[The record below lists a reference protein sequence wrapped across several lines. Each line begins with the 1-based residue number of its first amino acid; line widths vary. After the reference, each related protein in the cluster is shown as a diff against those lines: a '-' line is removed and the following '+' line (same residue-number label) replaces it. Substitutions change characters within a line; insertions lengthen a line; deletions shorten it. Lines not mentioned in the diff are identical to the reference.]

1 MLRPSRALARPAI
14 AIAGLLAIL
23 AGGVPSHGAVTRE
36 DVERAIR
43 DGLRY
48 LKQEQRADGSWD
60 EVSQPAKT
68 GTTSLVTLAIWTAGE
83 KPDSPSVRKALT
95 HLRRFGPEDLRS
107 TYAIALQTMVF
118 AAAEPERDQLRI
130 AANVSWLESAQIKP
144 PRKPPGCWTYNESP
158 QGGDNS
164 NTQYALLGLN
174 AATEVGVPVKAE
186 VWALARLYWE
196 NTQRRD
202 GGWGYHAGDQF
213 STSSMTCA
221 GVSSLVI
228 TGSKRFQGAE
238 YLQGALIHNCGQ
250 GATSPSL
257 QNAIDWLG
265 ANFSVG
271 QNFPMGQQWKH
282 YFLYGLDG
290 LAGSLRFAFSVST
303 TGIAWGPRSWSAP
316 RTGYRASGEVSR
328 SNPSWPPASRFC
340 FWPRAAR
347 RSWSTS
353 SATGPGETGI
363 TIPTTSA
370 TLSPSSRATG
380 KTSSPGRSS
389 IPLSP
394 PSPTSSRRPSSSSTD
409 TGSPSSMPWPSRT
422 SATTSSKAGSC
433 SPTPAA
439 PAPNSIPD

>member
-23 AGGVPSHGAVTRE
+23 AAGVPSHGAVTRE

-68 GTTSLVTLAIWTAGE
+68 GTTSLVTLALLTAGE
-83 KPDSPSVRKALT
+83 KPDSPSIRKALA

-118 AAAEPERDQLRI
+118 AAVGPDPRDMVRI
-130 AANVSWLESAQIKP
+130 AENVSWLESAQIKP
-144 PRKPPGCWTYNESP
+144 PRKPPGCWTYSSSNSTQP
-158 QGGDNS
+158 GDNS

-174 AATEVGVPVKAE
+174 AASEVGVPVKAE

-196 NTQRRD
+196 KTQRRD

-228 TGSKRFQGAE
+228 TGSKQFRGTE
-238 YLQGALIHNCGQ
+238 YLQGTLIRNCGQ
-250 GATSPSL
+250 GAASPNL
-257 QNAIDWLG
+257 QYAIDWLG

-282 YFLYGLDG
+282 YFLYGLERAG
-290 LAGSLRFAFSVST
+290 RLAGIRFF
-303 TGIAWGPRSWSAP
+303 GQHDW
-316 RTGYRASGEVSR
+316 Y
-328 SNPSWPPASRFC
+328 
-340 FWPRAAR
+340 
-347 RSWSTS
+347 
-353 SATGPGETGI
+353 
-363 TIPTTSA
+363 
-370 TLSPSSRATG
+370 
-380 KTSSPGRSS
+380 
-389 IPLSP
+389 
-394 PSPTSSRRPSSSSTD
+394 
-409 TGSPSSMPWPSRT
+409 
-422 SATTSSKAGSC
+422 
-433 SPTPAA
+433 
-439 PAPNSIPD
+439 

>member
-1 MLRPSRALARPAI
+1 MLRLSRALARPAI
-14 AIAGLLAIL
+14 AIAGLLVIL
-23 AGGVPSHGAVTRE
+23 AAGVPSHGAVTRE

-48 LKQEQRADGSWD
+48 LKQEQKADGSWED
-60 EVSQPAKT
+60 ASAQAKT
-68 GTTSLVTLAIWTAGE
+68 GTTSLVTLALLTGGE
-83 KPDSPSVRKALT
+83 KADSPSIRKALS
-95 HLRRFGPEDLRS
+95 HLRRFGPQDLRS

-118 AAAEPERDQLRI
+118 ATAEPERDQLRI

-144 PRKPPGCWTYNESP
+144 PRRPPGCWTYNESP

-174 AATEVGVPVKAE
+174 AASEVGVPVKPE

-282 YFLYGLDG
+282 YFLYGLERAG
-290 LAGSLRFAFSVST
+290 RLAGIRFF
-303 TGIAWGPRSWSAP
+303 GQHDW
-316 RTGYRASGEVSR
+316 YRLGAEELVR
-328 SNPSWPPASRFC
+328 
-340 FWPRAAR
+340 
-347 RSWSTS
+347 
-353 SATGPGETGI
+353 
-363 TIPTTSA
+363 
-370 TLSPSSRATG
+370 
-380 KTSSPGRSS
+380 
-389 IPLSP
+389 
-394 PSPTSSRRPSSSSTD
+394 
-409 TGSPSSMPWPSRT
+409 
-422 SATTSSKAGSC
+422 
-433 SPTPAA
+433 TPA
-439 PAPNSIPD
+439 